1 MTENVITPDTI
12 ICDLD
17 GTLAINNH
25 GRDYFKATDCDKDAV
40 NLAVLTVLRWAMND
54 DRSVIFVSGREERFR
69 EPTERW
75 LERILLHDCLL
86 FMREDKD
93 NRRDHIVKEEIY
105 KKYILP
111 VKDTSEILF
120 VLDDRNSEKSP
131 VVDMWR
137 KQGLRCFQVAEGN
150 F

>member
-1 MTENVITPDTI
+1 MNNTPDTI

-25 GRDYFKATDCDKDAV
+25 GRDYFNAKDCEKDAV
-40 NLAVLTVLRWAMND
+40 NLAVLTVLRWALD
-54 DRSVIFVSGREERFR
+54 DNKTIIFVSGREERFR

-75 LERILLHDCLL
+75 LAKFLLHDYDL

-105 KKYILP
+105 KKNILP
-111 VKDTSEILF
+111 FNNDILF
-120 VLDDRNSEKSP
+120 VLDDRNSKKSP

>member
-1 MTENVITPDTI
+1 MTINVNNPDTI

-17 GTLAINNH
+17 GTIAINNH
-25 GRDYFKATDCDKDAV
+25 GRDYFDATDCDKDAV

-75 LERILLHDCLL
+75 LERFYLHDCLL
-86 FMREDKD
+86 FMREDGD
-93 NRRDHIVKEEIY
+93 NRSDHIVKEEIY